1 MDPIVVVHGGT
12 RSPEEWSDGCLV
24 AAERGAAV
32 LADGGSAL
40 DAVVAAVV
48 SLEDDGRFNAGCG
61 SFLRLDGKTIE
72 TDAGL
77 MDSDGR
83 IGAVAA
89 MRGVKNPVLAARAV
103 MDTPHLLLAGEG
115 ASRFAEARGLEA
127 VRDLPTRAAV
137 ARHER
142 VLRILRERT
151 SKRPAWRDADL
162 EAIWNFPGDLPEEL
176 RPEDTVGAV
185 ARDAR
190 GMFAAANSTGGAVPM
205 MLGRVGDSP
214 LPGAGFWA
222 GPAGAAATTGIGEEI
237 VRRLAAERVYAAI
250 ARGSSPESA
259 LDEVVATFPEVF
271 SFGAVAVSADGHGV
285 GANRTMAQAE
295 ASP

>member
-1 MDPIVVVHGGT
+1 
-12 RSPEEWSDGCLV
+12 
-24 AAERGAAV
+24 V
-32 LADGGSAL
+32 LREGGSAL
-40 DAVVAAVV
+40 DAVIAATV
-48 SLEDDGRFNAGCG
+48 SLEDDGRFNAGRG

-89 MRGVKNPVLAARAV
+89 MRDVKNPILAARAV

-115 ASRFAEARGLEA
+115 ATRFARARGLEPLGDA
-127 VRDLPTRAAV
+127 PTDAAL

-142 VLRILRERT
+142 VLGILRERT

-162 EAIWNFPGDLPEEL
+162 EAIWNFEGDLPEEL
-176 RPEDTVGAV
+176 EPEDTVGAV
-185 ARDAR
+185 ARDSR
-190 GMFAAANSTGGAVPM
+190 GLFAAANSTGGAVPM

-214 LPGAGFWA
+214 IPGAGFWA
-222 GPAGAAATTGIGEEI
+222 GPCGAVATTGIGEEI
-237 VRRLAAERVYAAI
+237 VRRLAAERVYEAI
-250 ARGSSPESA
+250 ARGGTPAAA
-259 LDEVVATFPEVF
+259 LDAVVATFSEVI

-285 GANRTMAQAE
+285 GANRTMAKA